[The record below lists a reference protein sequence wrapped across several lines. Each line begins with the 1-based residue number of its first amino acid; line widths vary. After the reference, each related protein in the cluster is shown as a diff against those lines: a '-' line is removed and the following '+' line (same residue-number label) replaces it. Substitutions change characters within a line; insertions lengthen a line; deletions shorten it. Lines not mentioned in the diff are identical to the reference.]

1 MGETTPTAMGET
13 TPTAMGETTPTAMGE
28 MPEIHAVRGAAEWR

>member
-1 MGETTPTAMGET
+1 MGET

>member
-1 MGETTPTAMGET
+1 MGDTTPTAMGDT
-13 TPTAMGETTPTAMGE
+13 TPIAMGETTPTAMGE

>member
-1 MGETTPTAMGET
+1 MGETIPTAMGET
-13 TPTAMGETTPTAMGE
+13 TPIAMGE